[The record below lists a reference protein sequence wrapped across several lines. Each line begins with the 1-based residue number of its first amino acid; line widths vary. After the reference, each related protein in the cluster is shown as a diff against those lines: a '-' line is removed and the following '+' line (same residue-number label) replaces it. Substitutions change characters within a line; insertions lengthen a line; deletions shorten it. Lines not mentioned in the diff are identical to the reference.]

1 MRALRTPPDGYV
13 RAGRVML
20 QGNRRLLVRLNV
32 ASLLLFLGAAVVF
45 GFLGTLLRP
54 DLLDFAVLVVGS
66 PVLAVGVLILVPA
79 MQVVLHEAVHGLA
92 FWYFT
97 GSRPV
102 FGFTGWYAYASAPG
116 WYLSRDAS
124 LAVLLAPV
132 VLFPVGGLALVMV
145 LPGPVAGLV
154 LLAVIVNTTTSVGD
168 VYLAARLLRV
178 PPAAVVADEPA
189 QLSWYLPNRAAM
201 PGSAPGSGR

>member
-54 DLLDFAVLVVGS
+54 DLLAFAVLVVGS

-102 FGFTGWYAYASAPG
+102 GQ
-116 WYLSRDAS
+116 
-124 LAVLLAPV
+124 
-132 VLFPVGGLALVMV
+132 
-145 LPGPVAGLV
+145 GPVSIGASKITNDRNTALPCYPAPA
-154 LLAVIVNTTTSVGD
+154 LAILPS
-168 VYLAARLLRV
+168 ARLLY
-178 PPAAVVADEPA
+178 P
-189 QLSWYLPNRAAM
+189 
-201 PGSAPGSGR
+201 